1 VNEIEDAGPLSF
13 FIKGMNKE
21 QIIQAV
27 ETAVKERGCF
37 LVEVTVSAE
46 NDIEIVIEKEE
57 GIVDW
62 EDCAAIDKVMHE
74 AFDQDVEDYAL
85 TVSSAGLDRPFK
97 VLRQYQKAIGS
108 QVDVKFKGGKRILAT
123 LTSAGEDSIGLQY
136 TALEAVEGK
145 KKKEKVEHNETFP
158 LSEINSTSCPALFA
172 PSANCSAN
180 AWLFDPGRREVDN
193 TTTFIYAIYFR
204 FLLKNSANLSHG
216 IIFLGSPL
224 PAGSV

>member
-1 VNEIEDAGPLSF
+1 
-13 FIKGMNKE
+13 MNKE

-27 ETAVKERGCF
+27 ETAVKERSCF

-97 VLRQYQKAIGS
+97 VLRQYQKAIGTP
-108 QVDVKFKGGKRILAT
+108 VDVKFKGGKRLIAT
-123 LTSAGEDSIGLQY
+123 LTSADEESIGLQY

-145 KKKEKVEHNETFP
+145 KKKEKVEHDEKFP
-158 LSEINSTSCPALFA
+158 LSEINSVTPYIEF
-172 PSANCSAN
+172 
-180 AWLFDPGRREVDN
+180 
-193 TTTFIYAIYFR
+193 
-204 FLLKNSANLSHG
+204 K
-216 IIFLGSPL
+216 
-224 PAGSV
+224 